1 MKEQQASQRL
11 VTRKV
16 AATAAVA
23 LAMAFH
29 VAPANAQ
36 DSRPPQA
43 EGSIPVQTIA
53 AGRQASLDL
62 NAYFSDPDGDPL
74 AYAATVSNVAVATVS
89 VSGSVLTI
97 VAAGP
102 GMAVVTVFASDPGGL
117 SATQRTQV
125 TVEAPNQAP
134 VSVGTIPGQTLG
146 PGQWISLS
154 VASYFRDP
162 EGESLTFSATTSN
175 PGVAG
180 VEVAGDIVTITQ
192 TGSGTAIVNA
202 VARDPSGLS
211 AQQSVAVAAG
221 ADQVAPAQPQPP
233 AQRAEPV
240 PPQRPQP
247 PAPPATEATAQDR
260 SAFEAPQP
268 DPFPPRLLAGFIGST
283 GYSLARGAAHV
294 SAGYMGASPLAQVGE
309 FGDISPSIAQA
320 SFGVTDDLTVTA
332 GSGFIYYNVGGGD
345 SDLFPYV
352 APSFRAWHNEQASV
366 AVHGYYGAWLAE
378 ETFNYYGGSVAGS
391 LAVDSNL
398 TVHAA
403 GGMLGI
409 AVTIFGETET
419 EQYGVL
425 AGGAD
430 FRVTPELGLAA
441 EFRRVGIED
450 GTNIVTGG
458 VRYLHTLLAA
468 EAGVA
473 YYFETD
479 AEIRPIV
486 SVAYRF

>member
-1 MKEQQASQRL
+1 MNEQHASLRF
-11 VTRKV
+11 VTRKLV
-16 AATAAVA
+16 PTAAIGLAIVLAAT
-23 LAMAFH
+23 
-29 VAPANAQ
+29 PAHAQ
-36 DSRPPQA
+36 DPRPPQA
-43 EGSIPVQTIA
+43 EGSIPAQTIA

-62 NAYFSDPDGDPL
+62 VAYFSDPNGDAL
-74 AYAATVSNVAVATVS
+74 AFAATVSNGAVATVS
-89 VSGSVLTI
+89 VSGTVLTI

-125 TVEAPNQAP
+125 TVETPNQAP
-134 VSVGTIPGQTLG
+134 EPVGAIPGQALG
-146 PGQWISLS
+146 TGQWISLS

-162 EGESLTFSATTSN
+162 EGEMLSFSATTSN

-180 VEVAGDIVTITQ
+180 VEVSGDIVTITQ
-192 TGSGTAIVNA
+192 TGSGTAIVNT

-221 ADQVAPAQPQPP
+221 ADQVAPAPPQPH
-233 AQRAEPV
+233 AERAEPV

-247 PAPPATEATAQDR
+247 PAPPTTEAVTQDR
-260 SAFEAPQP
+260 SPIEAPQP
-268 DPFPPRLLAGFIGST
+268 DPFPPRLLTGFVGST
-283 GYSLARGAAHV
+283 GYSLARGTAHV
-294 SAGYMGASPLAQVGE
+294 SAGYLGASPLAQIGE
-309 FGDISPSIAQA
+309 FGDISPSVAQA

-332 GSGFIYYNVGGGD
+332 GSGFVYYNVGGGD

-352 APSFRAWHNEQASV
+352 APRFRAWHNEQASV

-378 ETFNYYGGSVAGS
+378 ETISYYGASVAGS

-409 AVTIFGETET
+409 AATIFGETET
-419 EQYGVL
+419 EQYGVFS
-425 AGGAD
+425 GGAD
-430 FRVTPELGLAA
+430 FRVTPVLGLAA
-441 EFRRVGIED
+441 EFRRLGIED
-450 GTNIVTGG
+450 GTNVVTAG
-458 VRYLHTLLAA
+458 VRFLHSLLAA
-468 EAGVA
+468 EAGAA

-479 AEIRPIV
+479 AEIRPII